1 MLACSADDEL
11 EPLACA
17 VGKGVERVDGRAKVT
32 GVATFACDTRVAN
45 VAHAVIVSAGIS
57 RGKVAS
63 IDVAAASK
71 EPGVITVLT
80 HENAPRLP
88 GYDDKPSAEARVVQL
103 LQRAEV
109 VYDGQPIA
117 VVVAETLEAAQRGAA
132 LVSPRYA
139 VESADS
145 DFHAALG
152 SAYKPEARMPLGDA
166 DSKRGDAALSLA
178 RAPKKIAATYTTP
191 IETHHPMELHGTIAV
206 FRGAAALT
214 IYDATP
220 GVFIVKRRMAKL
232 FGLDERNVRVISKF
246 LGGGF
251 GSKGSPWSHVAL
263 AAMAARVTGRAVKL
277 SLDRR
282 QMFFFVGHRPH
293 TSQRLSLGAK
303 SDGTLVA
310 VRHEVTSHTS
320 RFDEFT
326 EPSAKA
332 TRMLYACGDVETS
345 HRLVRLDTST
355 PTFTR
360 APGEASGSFAL
371 ECAMDELAVELRM
384 DPSSC
389 GGRTTPRRIS
399 KRRSRSRANPSS
411 LATRRHR
418 SASAGR
424 EGPRR
429 RARRATDRASSGGGW
444 PPPRTR
450 RTSGRRRRRRGST
463 RTALRSCAPRP
474 TTSAPARTR

>member
-1 MLACSADDEL
+1 
-11 EPLACA
+11 
-17 VGKGVERVDGRAKVT
+17 
-32 GVATFACDTRVAN
+32 
-45 VAHAVIVSAGIS
+45 
-57 RGKVAS
+57 
-63 IDVAAASK
+63 
-71 EPGVITVLT
+71 
-80 HENAPRLP
+80 
-88 GYDDKPSAEARVVQL
+88 
-103 LQRAEV
+103 
-109 VYDGQPIA
+109 
-117 VVVAETLEAAQRGAA
+117 
-132 LVSPRYA
+132 
-139 VESADS
+139 
-145 DFHAALG
+145 
-152 SAYKPEARMPLGDA
+152 MPLGDA
-166 DSKRGDAALSLA
+166 DSKRDDAALSLA

-214 IYDATP
+214 IYDATQ

-384 DPSSC
+384 DPLELRRKNHAKEDLEEKKPFSSKSLLAC
-389 GGRTTPRRIS
+389 YEEAS
-399 KRRSRSRANPSS
+399 KRFGWSRR
-411 LATRRHR
+411 
-418 SASAGR
+418 
-424 EGPRR
+424 PRR

-463 RTALRSCAPRP
+463 RTALRPCAPRP